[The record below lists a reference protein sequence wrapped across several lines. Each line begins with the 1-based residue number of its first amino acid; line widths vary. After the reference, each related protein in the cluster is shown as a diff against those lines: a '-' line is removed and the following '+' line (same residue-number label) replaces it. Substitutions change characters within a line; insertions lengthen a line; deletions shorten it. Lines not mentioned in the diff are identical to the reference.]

1 LEGTSFGG
9 PIILPADTPNFVGP
23 LTISDPRKTGGFYF
37 NPAAFAGS
45 ALGQE
50 GNANHRF
57 FHGPGVNNF
66 DFAVLKR
73 TPVSEHVNLEFRA
86 ELFNIFN
93 HTQFLGPSGISSFNP
108 VTHVST
114 TGTFGQVSAAAPP
127 RIGQLAL
134 KLSF

>member
-1 LEGTSFGG
+1 MQLERHERGIHALWPGTSG
-9 PIILPADTPNFVGP
+9 
-23 LTISDPRKTGGFYF
+23 TGVDDGKCAY
-37 NPAAFAGS
+37 GS
-45 ALGQE
+45 AAAGQF
-50 GNANHRF
+50 GNASIATEQAPSF
-57 FHGPGVNNF
+57 F
-66 DFAVLKR
+66 DFDATIGKR
-73 TPVSEHVNLEFRA
+73 FQLAEKKSIDFRA